1 MIIEEKEKKTQNKL
15 ENNSLNTKNEEE
27 ESYKKNNTI
36 YLNFQKK
43 LIKNPLKIA
52 IFDEERRLTRE
63 DLNNLI
69 NTISNEIPK
78 GTKRVGIIM
87 DHSVEMIASIL
98 AVLKI
103 GAAYIPIEPFFPKNR
118 IEFVLKDCNATSIIT
133 NKKYEPKM
141 PNLNIIFIEKGIEI
155 KKNILID
162 CLTNPDDI
170 AYILYTSGSTGMPKG
185 VAVTNKNVCHYVR
198 AFINEFK
205 PNDNDIMMQH
215 SVCSFDIFVEEVFGS
230 ILSGMTLSIPNEDTK
245 KDIKKLMEFSNKN
258 NITILSGFPYLLQ
271 EINDLKEIPKSFRL
285 MISGGDILRSSY
297 INNLINK
304 VTIYNTYGPTETTV
318 CCSYFNCNN
327 ASPLPDG
334 TYSIGKAIL
343 DTEILILDNDL
354 NPVKNGEKGEICI
367 LGNGVTLGYIG
378 NRKKENESFILWK
391 DGRRLYK
398 SGDVGYFL
406 NDGNIAFINRKDMQV
421 MILGKRVEP
430 IEIETV
436 INKNPNIK
444 QSKVLSFT
452 DLNNLSYLVAY
463 VVWESKEK
471 FDELYDTLNG
481 FLPDYMVPEIFVTLP
496 KMPINVHGKIDVK
509 SLPVIRKKVAFRN

>member
-1 MIIEEKEKKTQNKL
+1 MIIEEKEKNTQNKL
-15 ENNSLNTKNEEE
+15 ENYSLNTKNEEE
-27 ESYKKNNTI
+27 IYKTNNTI

-118 IEFVLKDCNATSIIT
+118 IEFVLKDCDATSIIT
-133 NKKYEPKM
+133 NKKYESKM

-162 CLTNPDDI
+162 CLANPDDI

-205 PNDNDIMMQH
+205 PNDDDIMMQH

-230 ILSGMTLSIPNEDTK
+230 LLSGMTLSIPNEDTK
-245 KDIKKLMEFSNKN
+245 KDIKTLMEFSNKN
-258 NITILSGFPYLLQ
+258 KITILSSFPYLLQ
-271 EINDLKEIPKSFRL
+271 EIR
-285 MISGGDILRSSY
+285 
-297 INNLINK
+297 
-304 VTIYNTYGPTETTV
+304 
-318 CCSYFNCNN
+318 
-327 ASPLPDG
+327 
-334 TYSIGKAIL
+334 
-343 DTEILILDNDL
+343 
-354 NPVKNGEKGEICI
+354 
-367 LGNGVTLGYIG
+367 
-378 NRKKENESFILWK
+378 
-391 DGRRLYK
+391 
-398 SGDVGYFL
+398 
-406 NDGNIAFINRKDMQV
+406 
-421 MILGKRVEP
+421 
-430 IEIETV
+430 
-436 INKNPNIK
+436 
-444 QSKVLSFT
+444 
-452 DLNNLSYLVAY
+452 
-463 VVWESKEK
+463 
-471 FDELYDTLNG
+471 
-481 FLPDYMVPEIFVTLP
+481 
-496 KMPINVHGKIDVK
+496 
-509 SLPVIRKKVAFRN
+509 

>member
-1 MIIEEKEKKTQNKL
+1 
-15 ENNSLNTKNEEE
+15 
-27 ESYKKNNTI
+27 
-36 YLNFQKK
+36 
-43 LIKNPLKIA
+43 
-52 IFDEERRLTRE
+52 
-63 DLNNLI
+63 
-69 NTISNEIPK
+69 
-78 GTKRVGIIM
+78 
-87 DHSVEMIASIL
+87 
-98 AVLKI
+98 
-103 GAAYIPIEPFFPKNR
+103 
-118 IEFVLKDCNATSIIT
+118 
-133 NKKYEPKM
+133 M

-162 CLTNPDDI
+162 CLANPDDI

-205 PNDNDIMMQH
+205 PNDNDIMMQY
-215 SVCSFDIFVEEVFGS
+215 SVCSFDIFVEEVFAS
-230 ILSGMTLSIPNEDTK
+230 LLSGMTLSIPNEETK

-271 EINDLKEIPKSFRL
+271 EINDLKEIPSSFRL

-297 INNLINK
+297 INNLTNK

-318 CCSYFNCNN
+318 CCSYFNCKN
-327 ASPLPDG
+327 ASPLQDG
-334 TYSIGKAIL
+334 TYPIGKSIL
-343 DTEILILDNDL
+343 DTEILILDNNL

-398 SGDVGYFL
+398 SGDLGYFL
-406 NDGNIAFINRKDMQV
+406 NDGNIAFINRKDSQV

-436 INKNPNIK
+436 INKNPNIR

-471 FDELYDTLNG
+471 FDELYATLNG
-481 FLPDYMVPEIFVTLP
+481 FLPDYMVPEIFVTLQ
-496 KMPINVHGKIDVK
+496 KMPINSNGKIDVK
-509 SLPVIRKKVAFRN
+509 SLPIVRKKVALRK

>member
-1 MIIEEKEKKTQNKL
+1 MTSEKKDQKIQNQT
-15 ENNSLNTKNEEE
+15 ENLSSIEKNEDEN
-27 ESYKKNNTI
+27 YKINNTI
-36 YLNFQKK
+36 YLNFQKQ

-52 IFDEERRLTRE
+52 IFDEERKLTRN

-69 NTISNEIPK
+69 NTIANEIPK

-118 IEFVLKDCNATSIIT
+118 IEFVLKDGSATSVIT
-133 NKKYEPKM
+133 NKKYNSKM
-141 PNLNIIFIEKGIEI
+141 PNLNIIFIERGIEI
-155 KKNILID
+155 KNVSID
-162 CLTNPDDI
+162 CLANPDDI

-198 AFINEFK
+198 GFINEFK
-205 PNDNDIMMQH
+205 PNDNDIMMQY
-215 SVCSFDIFVEEVFGS
+215 SVCSFDIFVEEVFAS
-230 ILSGMTLSIPNEDTK
+230 LLSGMTLSIPNEETK
-245 KDIKKLMEFSNKN
+245 KDIKTLMEYSNKN
-258 NITILSGFPYLLQ
+258 KITILSGFPYLLQ
-271 EINDLKEIPKSFRL
+271 EINDLKEIPSSFRL

-297 INNLINK
+297 INNLTNK

-318 CCSYFNCNN
+318 CCSYFNCKN
-327 ASPLPDG
+327 ASPLQDG
-334 TYSIGKAIL
+334 TYPIGKSIL
-343 DTEILILDNDL
+343 DTEILILDNNL

-398 SGDVGYFL
+398 SGDLGYFL
-406 NDGNIAFINRKDMQV
+406 NDGNIAFINRKDSQV

-436 INKNPNIK
+436 INKNPNIR

-471 FDELYDTLNG
+471 FDELYATLNG
-481 FLPDYMVPEIFVTLP
+481 FLPDYMVPEIFVTLQ
-496 KMPINVHGKIDVK
+496 KMPINSNGKIDVK
-509 SLPVIRKKVAFRN
+509 SLPIVRKKVALRK

>member
-1 MIIEEKEKKTQNKL
+1 MIIEEKEKNTQNKL
-15 ENNSLNTKNEEE
+15 ENYSLNTKNEEE
-27 ESYKKNNTI
+27 IYKTNNTI

-133 NKKYEPKM
+133 NKKYESKM

-162 CLTNPDDI
+162 CLANPDDI

-297 INNLINK
+297 VNNLINK

-471 FDELYDTLNG
+471 FDELCDTING
-481 FLPDYMVPEIFVTLP
+481 FLV
-496 KMPINVHGKIDVK
+496 
-509 SLPVIRKKVAFRN
+509 VIW

>member
-1 MIIEEKEKKTQNKL
+1 MIIEEKEKNTQNKL
-15 ENNSLNTKNEEE
+15 ENYSLNTKNEEE
-27 ESYKKNNTI
+27 IYKTNNTI

-133 NKKYEPKM
+133 NKKYESKM

-162 CLTNPDDI
+162 CLANPDDI

-215 SVCSFDIFVEEVFGS
+215 SVCSFDIFVEEEFGS

-343 DTEILILDNDL
+343 D
-354 NPVKNGEKGEICI
+354 
-367 LGNGVTLGYIG
+367 
-378 NRKKENESFILWK
+378 
-391 DGRRLYK
+391 
-398 SGDVGYFL
+398 
-406 NDGNIAFINRKDMQV
+406 NIRYRNIN
-421 MILGKRVEP
+421 
-430 IEIETV
+430 
-436 INKNPNIK
+436 
-444 QSKVLSFT
+444 
-452 DLNNLSYLVAY
+452 
-463 VVWESKEK
+463 
-471 FDELYDTLNG
+471 
-481 FLPDYMVPEIFVTLP
+481 
-496 KMPINVHGKIDVK
+496 
-509 SLPVIRKKVAFRN
+509 IR